1 MKTASM
7 VLGIIG
13 GVMTFL
19 FSAFVLLTSF
29 LFGQLDKLY
38 VFDFHMYDPSM
49 SLAVIG
55 IVGIIVSA
63 VGIVGGA
70 IVTKQRIASG
80 IMLSVAALVSFISI
94 IGILTG
100 ILFTIAAVF
109 AFIQEKSGDVYGGNN
124 QTLPPRN

>member
-19 FSAFVLLTSF
+19 FSAFVLLSSF
-29 LFGQLDKLY
+29 IFNQLDNLY
-38 VFDFHMYDPSM
+38 VLDITMYDPSI
-49 SLAVIG
+49 SLAIVG

-63 VGIVGGA
+63 LGIVGGA
-70 IVTKQRIASG
+70 LVKKHRITAG
-80 IMLSVAALVSFISI
+80 IMLSVAAFVSFISI
-94 IGILTG
+94 IGIMTG

-109 AFIQEKSGDVYGGNN
+109 AFIQERPTDGYGMHNR
-124 QTLPPRN
+124 Q

>member
-19 FSAFVLLTSF
+19 FSAFVLLSSF
-29 LFGQLDKLY
+29 IFGQLDNLY
-38 VFDFHMYDPSM
+38 VFELNMYDPSM
-49 SLAVIG
+49 SLAIIG

-63 VGIVGGA
+63 LGIVGGA
-70 IVTKQRIASG
+70 LVTKHRLASG
-80 IMLSVAALVSFISI
+80 IMLSVAALVSYISI
-94 IGILTG
+94 VGILTG

-109 AFIQEKSGDVYGGNN
+109 AFIQERPNPYDVHR
-124 QTLPPRN
+124 QP